1 MRRKDRRLFQ
11 GGLMMHTNA
20 VRYAFAGLALAAVL
34 AVSSM
39 ASAETITFNAALSG
53 ANEVPPVETGGQGKA
68 VVTYDTATKQ
78 LTWTINF
85 TGLTGDATVA
95 HFHGPAG
102 PKENAKVAVM
112 IGKAP
117 KSPATGSATL
127 TDEQAADLLAGRWYI
142 NIHTDKNRPGEI
154 RGQVVKGK

>member
-1 MRRKDRRLFQ
+1 
-11 GGLMMHTNA
+11 MHTST
-20 VRYAFAGLALAAVL
+20 VRHVFAGLVIAAVL
-34 AVSSM
+34 AASPM

-53 ANEVPPVETGGQGKA
+53 SNEVPAVETKGSGNA
-68 VVTYDTATKQ
+68 VVTYDTVTKQ
-78 LTWTINF
+78 LTWTITF
-85 TGLTGDATVA
+85 SGLTGDPTVA

-102 PKENAKVAVM
+102 PKENAKVAVL

-117 KSPATGSATL
+117 KSPAKGSATL

-142 NIHTDKNRPGEI
+142 NIHTEKNRPGEI

>member
-1 MRRKDRRLFQ
+1 MNV
-11 GGLMMHTNA
+11 NA
-20 VRYAFAGLALAAVL
+20 VRYGFAGLALAAMMATAPL
-34 AVSSM
+34 
-39 ASAETITFNAALSG
+39 ASAETLTFNVALSG
-53 ANEVPPVETGGQGKA
+53 ANEVPPVETNGRGNA

-78 LTWTINF
+78 LTWTITF
-85 TGLTGDATVA
+85 SDLTGDATVA

-102 PKENAKVAVM
+102 PKENAKVLVL

-117 KSPATGSATL
+117 TSPAKGSATL

>member
-1 MRRKDRRLFQ
+1 MNALIRH
-11 GGLMMHTNA
+11 GL
-20 VRYAFAGLALAAVL
+20 AGLTLAALVL
-34 AVSSM
+34 ASPI
-39 ASAETITFNAALSG
+39 ASAETITFNATLSG
-53 ANEVPPVETGGQGKA
+53 ANEIPAVETKGRGNA
-68 VVTYDTATKQ
+68 VVTYDTTTRQ
-78 LTWTINF
+78 LTWAITF
-85 TGLTGDATVA
+85 SDLTGDATVA

-117 KSPATGSATL
+117 KSPAKGSATL
-127 TDEQAADLLAGRWYI
+127 TDGQAADLLAGRWYI

>member
-1 MRRKDRRLFQ
+1 M
-11 GGLMMHTNA
+11 TINA
-20 VRYAFAGLALAAVL
+20 VRYAFAALALAAIL
-34 AVSSM
+34 TASPM
-39 ASAETITFNAALSG
+39 ASAESVTFNVALSG
-53 ANEVPPVETGGQGKA
+53 ANEVPPVETSGQGKA

-78 LTWTINF
+78 LTWTITF
-85 TGLTGDATVA
+85 SGLTGDATVA

-102 PKENAKVAVM
+102 PQENAKVLVM

-117 KSPATGSATL
+117 TSPAKGSATL